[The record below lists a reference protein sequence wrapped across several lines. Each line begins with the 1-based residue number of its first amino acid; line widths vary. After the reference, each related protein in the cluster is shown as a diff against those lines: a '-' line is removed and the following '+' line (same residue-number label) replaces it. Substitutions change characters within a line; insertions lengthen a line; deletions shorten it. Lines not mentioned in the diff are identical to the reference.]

1 MIDRGRLGAD
11 YGVVRLQRGGP
22 PSFGSLKEA
31 AEAGYHGKAVNIEG
45 KGVQKVEF
53 ADKNYDKT
61 MAQKSAA
68 ASGGGSG
75 SSSGA
80 AARNVVSNASNQSKG
95 FFETLKSVPSNIARD
110 VSMGFSAGLF
120 SNRDTQRANLE
131 EKGYSTAEIDDY
143 FARTDAT
150 IARNEAEAAAR
161 MNRSDDSGGI
171 ASLAPATMSAE
182 ELAKAFA
189 EGKNL
194 AGQTQQSLQPL
205 IMEYLRGKGITDFGT
220 YLPKIFETLQIPAGA
235 PIVAPAPVFDVA
247 PVQPP
252 APPPVE
258 QPVQPQPP
266 AFTPITPIGSA
277 GAYMPA
283 QPGQPG
289 YGLPNFGQP
298 PMQPGQPGQPGQP
311 PLELPPFMPI
321 IPPFMPIISPEP
333 PEYGLPPLGQS
344 PDPFGLRQGFV

>member
-11 YGVVRLQRGGP
+11 YGVARLQSGGP

-61 MAQKSAA
+61 MAQRSASA
-68 ASGGGSG
+68 SGSGGGSG
-75 SSSGA
+75 SNSGT
-80 AARNVVSNASNQSKG
+80 AARNVVSNAANESKG
-95 FFETLKSVPSNIARD
+95 FFETLRAIPGAIARD
-110 VSMGFSAGLF
+110 VGMGVSAGLF
-120 SNRDTQRANLE
+120 QNRDTQRANLA
-131 EKGYSTAEIDDY
+131 EKGYSAAEIDDY

-161 MNRSDDSGGI
+161 MDRSDDGGSGRGI

-205 IMEYLRGKGITDFGT
+205 IMEYLRGKGITDYT
-220 YLPKIFETLQIPAGA
+220 SYLPKIFETLQIPAGA

-266 AFTPITPIGSA
+266 AFTPILPVGSGTVYTPPQ
-277 GAYMPA
+277 M
-283 QPGQPG
+283 GQPG
-289 YGLPNFGQP
+289 FGLPGFGL
-298 PMQPGQPGQPGQP
+298 PMQPGQPMQPVQP
-311 PLELPPFMPI
+311 PQ
-321 IPPFMPIISPEP
+321 
-333 PEYGLPPLGQS
+333 YGLPPLGQS
-344 PDPFGLRQGFV
+344 TDPFGLRQGFV

>member
-68 ASGGGSG
+68 ASGGGGGSG

-95 FFETLKSVPSNIARD
+95 FFETLKSVPGAIARD
-110 VSMGFSAGLF
+110 VSMGVSAGLF
-120 SNRDTQRANLE
+120 SNRDTQRANLA
-131 EKGYSTAEIDDY
+131 EKGYSAAEIDDY

-205 IMEYLRGKGITDFGT
+205 IMEYLRGKGITDYT
-220 YLPKIFETLQIPAGA
+220 SYLPKIFETLQIPAGA

-247 PVQPP
+247 PAQPP
-252 APPPVE
+252 AD
-258 QPVQPQPP
+258 QPAQPQPQPQPP
-266 AFTPITPIGSA
+266 AFTPIMPVGSGTVYTPPQ
-277 GAYMPA
+277 M
-283 QPGQPG
+283 GQPG
-289 YGLPNFGQP
+289 FGLPGFGQPMQPVQPPQYGLPSLN
-298 PMQPGQPGQPGQP
+298 
-311 PLELPPFMPI
+311 
-321 IPPFMPIISPEP
+321 
-333 PEYGLPPLGQS
+333 QS

>member
-45 KGVQKVEF
+45 KGVQKVAFE
-53 ADKNYDKT
+53 DIDYNKE
-61 MAQKSAA
+61 MARRSAA
-68 ASGGGSG
+68 ASGGGG

-80 AARNVVSNASNQSKG
+80 AARNVVSNAANQSKG
-95 FFETLKSVPSNIARD
+95 FFDTLTSIPRAIARD
-110 VSMGFSAGLF
+110 VGMGVSAGLF
-120 SNRDTQRANLE
+120 QNRDAQRENLAA
-131 EKGYSTAEIDDY
+131 KGYSASEIDDY

-150 IARNEAEAAAR
+150 IERNRAEAAAR

-235 PIVAPAPVFDVA
+235 PIVAPAPEFDVA
-247 PVQPP
+247 PAQPP

-266 AFTPITPIGSA
+266 AFTPIAPIGS
-277 GAYMPA
+277 GAVYTPPQM
-283 QPGQPG
+283 GQPG
-289 YGLPNFGQP
+289 FGLPGFGQPMQPPQYGLPA
-298 PMQPGQPGQPGQP
+298 
-311 PLELPPFMPI
+311 LE
-321 IPPFMPIISPEP
+321 
-333 PEYGLPPLGQS
+333 QS